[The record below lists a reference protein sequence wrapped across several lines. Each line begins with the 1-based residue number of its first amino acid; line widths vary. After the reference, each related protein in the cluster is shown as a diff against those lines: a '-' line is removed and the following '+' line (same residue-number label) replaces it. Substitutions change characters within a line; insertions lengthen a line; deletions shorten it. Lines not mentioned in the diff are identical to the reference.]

1 MVLIHCTLTVAAVSL
16 GLDTMCWHHVVGDQ
30 ALLVHAR
37 DLTQAKGWVFEDF
50 LLDSNYQ
57 TDLFHQTSAD
67 SAKLKAIAKESFDP
81 FAQRQLSFLYDAGA
95 DSDSDDSVRA
105 SWKVSRSPLQTVPV
119 DLPAADPLTTLGK
132 GVLETEPTQ
141 PPVVPVPAQA
151 PVLAVSAVAD
161 AQLSSRSVITRSKS
175 KAMSAPPAA
184 GCQPAT
190 LHCLDVTAE
199 LQKTLTSL
207 QHLVVEDHFTDAD
220 PFRSAHSLIQNYP
233 SVMDTL
239 NTRQIVTF
247 GLSLSAVGVAASVV
261 SSSAPPR
268 PLPFAGTLEADWS
281 KTSRK
286 VCKFAELHG
295 DENMRTAFLKE
306 MQGIVDAG
314 VISTP
319 VDLPRGQIAPKAVML
334 ISLKSDG
341 VTFKGRLVYRGDTQ
355 VDGLNFDID
364 EVYAPVMDRVSF
376 RM

>member
-1 MVLIHCTLTVAAVSL
+1 
-16 GLDTMCWHHVVGDQ
+16 
-30 ALLVHAR
+30 
-37 DLTQAKGWVFEDF
+37 
-50 LLDSNYQ
+50 
-57 TDLFHQTSAD
+57 
-67 SAKLKAIAKESFDP
+67 
-81 FAQRQLSFLYDAGA
+81 
-95 DSDSDDSVRA
+95 
-105 SWKVSRSPLQTVPV
+105 
-119 DLPAADPLTTLGK
+119 
-132 GVLETEPTQ
+132 VLETEPTQ

-190 LHCLDVTAE
+190 LPCLDVPAE

-220 PFRSAHSLIQNYP
+220 PFRSAHSPIQNYP
-233 SVMDTL
+233 SVMDTFY
-239 NTRQIVTF
+239 TRQITF
-247 GLSLSAVGVAASVV
+247 WLSLTAVGVAASAV
-261 SSSAPPR
+261 SSSAPTR
-268 PLPFAGTLEADWS
+268 PPPFAGTLEVDWS

-376 RM
+376 RMLIALGAAHKAHVDSIDVNLAFIYGTMPD